1 MLGDPIID
9 KDVVKK
15 MLEVVP
21 KYLEQ
26 VAISIETLLDLAT
39 VSIEE
44 VIGRLRAVEQRK
56 KPASSEAKDSSGRL
70 LLTEEDWLARYKAR
84 EQEKKGGSSGGNG
97 GGGRNR
103 RRGRGKGRGGGES
116 NRTDTSGQDGQGNT
130 CRNCGKA
137 GHWARDC
144 ISKPMKSGEAHL
156 AQEEEATLLLGEV
169 CTISLTPSSVSP
181 PTSPPPPLYR
191 ASAPP
196 ADSTSLP
203 HRAPTPLTD
212 SLVREPILPPV
223 PSQVREKIHLV
234 EEKVHAQLYNE
245 EQKDDRR
252 WVVDTGATNHMSGAQ
267 SAFSNLDSTVSG
279 SVKFGD
285 GSVVRIEGR
294 GTVIFDCKNGEHR
307 FFTDV
312 YFIPK
317 LQTNIISV
325 GQLDE
330 IGGEALVHGGF
341 LRMRDEDGRLLAKI
355 PCTPS
360 RLYVLDLTI
369 SWAGCF
375 AARGAENAWRWH
387 DRFGHLNFPALRKM
401 AREGMVR
408 GLPELEQTD
417 QLSNFDNTEAEPF
430 EVEFMAVPFV
440 EPTDDVAAASPPTSP
455 APGTAAGGRTPSPAP
470 VELATPP
477 SSQGDLDADHGDE
490 APLRFRRINNVLG
503 DAEVPG
509 LAHRELADELNVDA
523 GDIKEFKLEM
533 LQQFKMSDLGLLSY
547 YLGIG
552 VRQDHNG
559 ISLSQSAYALKLL
572 EKTGM
577 VDCNPCHAPMEA
589 KLKLSKSSTAALVD
603 ATYYRRIVG
612 GLRYLVNTRPD
623 LASLLAIRFMAEP
636 REDHMAAVKHIL
648 RYIAGTRD
656 HGVSY
661 SGGKTEELKLTG
673 YSDSDMAG
681 DVDDRKSTT
690 GVLFFLAQN
699 PITWQSQ
706 KQKVVAL
713 SSCEAEYVAATTAA
727 CQGVWLQGLLSEI
740 LGAPAT
746 APILKVYNKSAIALS
761 KNPVHHDRSKHIQ
774 TRFHFIR
781 ECVDDGKIIIEY
793 ASSVEQLAD
802 LLTKPLGRQRFQ
814 ELSELVGVI
823 NTKGQS

>member
-44 VIGRLRAVEQRK
+44 VTGRLRAVEQRK

-103 RRGRGKGRGGGES
+103 RRGRGKGRGGGEL

-330 IGGEALVHGGF
+330 IGGEALVRGGF

-417 QLSNFDNTEAEPF
+417 QLCE
-430 EVEFMAVPFV
+430 
-440 EPTDDVAAASPPTSP
+440 
-455 APGTAAGGRTPSPAP
+455 GCLAGKQRRTPFPEQGQLRAERALELVHGDLCGPITPATP
-470 VELATPP
+470 GGKKYFLLLVDVFSRYMWVELLP
-477 SSQGDLDADHGDE
+477 SKDCAPAAIKRIRVVAETQSRHKLSSLRTDRGGEFTSADFTDH
-490 APLRFRRINNVLG
+490 LV
-503 DAEVPG
+503 
-509 LAHRELADELNVDA
+509 
-523 GDIKEFKLEM
+523 
-533 LQQFKMSDLGLLSY
+533 ST
-547 YLGIG
+547 G
-552 VRQDHNG
+552 VRRQ
-559 ISLSQSAYALKLL
+559 L
-572 EKTGM
+572 
-577 VDCNPCHAPMEA
+577 
-589 KLKLSKSSTAALVD
+589 
-603 ATYYRRIVG
+603 
-612 GLRYLVNTRPD
+612 
-623 LASLLAIRFMAEP
+623 
-636 REDHMAAVKHIL
+636 
-648 RYIAGTRD
+648 
-656 HGVSY
+656 
-661 SGGKTEELKLTG
+661 
-673 YSDSDMAG
+673 
-681 DVDDRKSTT
+681 
-690 GVLFFLAQN
+690 
-699 PITWQSQ
+699 
-706 KQKVVAL
+706 
-713 SSCEAEYVAATTAA
+713 
-727 CQGVWLQGLLSEI
+727 
-740 LGAPAT
+740 T
-746 APILKVYNKSAIALS
+746 APYS
-761 KNPVHHDRSKHIQ
+761 PQ
-774 TRFHFIR
+774 
-781 ECVDDGKIIIEY
+781 
-793 ASSVEQLAD
+793 
-802 LLTKPLGRQRFQ
+802 
-814 ELSELVGVI
+814 
-823 NTKGQS
+823 